1 MVMWVVGSGGG
12 QSVCVCC
19 CLLIA
24 PIILRWLFVCWW
36 MKWWG
41 LSVCCDCCSSSS
53 MRSYHQLL
61 TGFRAWSWIMEQT
74 SGCDRHVGSI
84 RPASAELCWRFE
96 DLQRRKQLQRPHQ
109 TQHSTPPESRATAR
123 LPTEPTQGPQSAR
136 AGNRPPSQK
145 PTPPFQAH
153 FPWCTESGCSPTP
166 SSSLSNS
173 HSVLSHGEGEH
184 SFCSLASSS
193 TNTPQP
199 PICAEQLIPKKCK
212 KKKNCESAAQ
222 GKQFNFHCGVNPEAD
237 VEALMFPHI
246 QTASSLLSLRYF
258 SCNALQKWIIINIII
273 SYQSINHSAE
283 PKLHP
288 SRKAGL
294 WCYVCVQ
301 LCRCLPAT
309 NTKVCELENQR
320 HSSREQEKH
329 RRWLPWLFSLFL
341 TLCSS
346 ESKSSTQI
354 ACFRHCSLVTVHS
367 YSMQT
372 MSR

>member
-12 QSVCVCC
+12 QSVCVCVVVC
-19 CLLIA
+19 WLHRSYCVGC
-24 PIILRWLFVCWW
+24 LFVDEWSD
-36 MKWWG
+36 G
-41 LSVCCDCCSSSS
+41 VCRCAATAAAL
-53 MRSYHQLL
+53 R
-61 TGFRAWSWIMEQT
+61 R
-74 SGCDRHVGSI
+74 CDR
-84 RPASAELCWRFE
+84 
-96 DLQRRKQLQRPHQ
+96 
-109 TQHSTPPESRATAR
+109 TT
-123 LPTEPTQGPQSAR
+123 
-136 AGNRPPSQK
+136 
-145 PTPPFQAH
+145 
-153 FPWCTESGCSPTP
+153 
-166 SSSLSNS
+166 SSSLVSEHEAESWSRLQAVTGMWDPSDLHLQSSAGGLRISRGGSSCSDHTKPNTQP
-173 HSVLSHGEGEH
+173 HLSPGPPPVCPQSQHKDPSQPGQETDRPPKNPPLPSRHTSPDAQKAAAAQPPPPPYRTLTLCFPMGRGEH

-246 QTASSLLSLRYF
+246 QTASSLLYF